1 VASRGVKVNR
11 EEYGVSVAVYGYKDT
26 MKALRSIS
34 PDVAKEFTAEI
45 KAAILPVQTL
55 ARAKVPAR
63 PMRNW
68 DDQGPGVW
76 STRLGYNA
84 TKIRRGI
91 TTRQG
96 GRGRRGTGTSVAWRV
111 VNKDAA
117 GAVFEIAGRR
127 TSGST
132 RSAVAFRSNLTLTGG
147 RPSRLIWQAWDELGG
162 DQHITPKVVEIADR
176 ASATAQAL
184 LNAANDKG

>member
-1 VASRGVKVNR
+1 MASRGVSVSR
-11 EEYGVSVAVYGYKDT
+11 QDYGMDVVVYGYKDT

-34 PDVAKEFTAEI
+34 PDVAKQFTAEI
-45 KAAILPVQTL
+45 KAAITPVQTL
-55 ARAKVPAR
+55 ARSKVPDR

-68 DDQGPGVW
+68 DDRGPGVW

-84 TKIRRGI
+84 AKVRRGI
-91 TTRQG
+91 TVRQG
-96 GRGRRGTGTSVAWRV
+96 GRGRRGTGVSVAWKV
-111 VNKDAA
+111 MNKDAA
-117 GAVFEIAGRR
+117 GAVFEIAGRK

-132 RSAVAFRSNLTLTGG
+132 RSAVAFRSNLTLSGG
-147 RPSRLIWQAWDELGG
+147 RPSRLIWAAWDELGG

-184 LNAANDKG
+184 MNAANDKG